1 MRAGAIRASD
11 EDREDAAQVLRRHA
25 IAGRLTFDEL
35 DERLGRAFRA
45 RTLREL
51 DTLLSDLP
59 RRRGRAHAPAQTVL
73 MLLLRGL
80 VTLVVGLVIVT
91 VAILLALAWAGS
103 RLVAAVAAR
112 SLDQRRVRAL
122 RTGP

>member
-1 MRAGAIRASD
+1 MRGSSIRASD

-25 IAGRLTFDEL
+25 IAGRLTIEEL
-35 DERLGRAFRA
+35 DERLGSAFRA
-45 RTLREL
+45 RTLSEL
-51 DTLLSDLP
+51 DVLLSDLP
-59 RRRGRAHAPAQTVL
+59 RRRAHAAAPARTVL
-73 MLLLRGL
+73 TLLVRGL
-80 VTLVVGLVIVT
+80 VTLFVGVVIVT

-112 SLDQRRVRAL
+112 SLGQRRVRAL